1 MSTSVSK
8 REAKADK
15 AAEKARAKAQRNWF
29 SRHKI
34 LTGLAALFIV
44 IIGFSAANSGGSTPA
59 PAAAP
64 APQTSSPAAA
74 PAPAAPAAA
83 PAAKAPAAK
92 PKPAAPAMTAGQSNA
107 LRAAQNYLSFTAFS
121 RKGLIHQLSSS
132 AGDGYS
138 VKDATYAADHVNANW
153 NEQAAKAAKNYLSMT
168 SFSRAGL
175 IHQLS
180 SSAGDNYTLD
190 QAKYGVKKAGL

>member
-1 MSTSVSK
+1 
-8 REAKADK
+8 
-15 AAEKARAKAQRNWF
+15 
-29 SRHKI
+29 
-34 LTGLAALFIV
+34 
-44 IIGFSAANSGGSTPA
+44 
-59 PAAAP
+59 
-64 APQTSSPAAA
+64 
-74 PAPAAPAAA
+74 
-83 PAAKAPAAK
+83 
-92 PKPAAPAMTAGQSNA
+92 MTAGQANA
-107 LRAAQNYLSFTAFS
+107 LKAAQNYLSFTAFS

-138 VKDATYAADHVNANW
+138 VKDATYAAEHVNANW

-168 SFSRAGL
+168 AFSRQGL